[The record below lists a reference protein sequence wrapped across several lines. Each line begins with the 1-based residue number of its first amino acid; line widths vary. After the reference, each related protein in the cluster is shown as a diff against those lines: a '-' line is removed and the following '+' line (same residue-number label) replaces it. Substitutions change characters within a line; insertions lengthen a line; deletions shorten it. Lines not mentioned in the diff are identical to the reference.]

1 VYYYGKRSIKR
12 KKKMSEF
19 DILFPMPDGKRN
31 ADDMGMPKESKEPDV
46 NADEWDIDPSKACAL
61 DDPEC
66 EACQ

>member
-1 VYYYGKRSIKR
+1 
-12 KKKMSEF
+12 MSEF